1 MKAARLFKL
10 FMVPGEDVENPG
22 GLPNKNPLD
31 DLNVDLQQ
39 WGGRV
44 RTKKSL

>member
-31 DLNVDLQQ
+31 DLNVDFQQ

-44 RTKKSL
+44 RTKKSF